1 MKFPSSPEDLRNEIF
16 ESVDKTKKNGDLRIR
31 QLIQV
36 LKNVNNEIIIEGVLK
51 VFGNE
56 NRSDTIYSDQ
66 KYAGLILQEINP
78 KTDKNVDSILD
89 FTLKNWN
96 KSVFE
101 LPFWMQKNY
110 GNQILKKGFTEY
122 KTKNLSDIEIDNLKI
137 MEWCLKIES

>member
-1 MKFPSSPEDLRNEIF
+1 MKFPFSPEDLRNEIF

-78 KTDKNVDSILD
+78 KTDKNVGSILD

-96 KSVFE
+96 KSVVE

-122 KTKNLSDIEIDNLKI
+122 KTKNLSDIEIDNLKT

>member
-96 KSVFE
+96 ESVFE

-110 GNQILKKGFTEY
+110 GNQILKKGFKEY
-122 KTKNLSDIEIDNLKI
+122 KTKNLSDIEIDNLKT

>member
-31 QLIQV
+31 QLIQI

-56 NRSDTIYSDQ
+56 NRSDTIYNDQ

-78 KTDKNVDSILD
+78 KTDKNVSSILD

-122 KTKNLSDIEIDNLKI
+122 KTKNLSDIEIDNLKT
-137 MEWCLKIES
+137 MQWCLKIES